1 MDQERRT
8 VVITGA
14 SSGIGR
20 ACALRL
26 DRMGWTVFAGVRKEA
41 DARALRDEASERLAP
56 LTIDVTDG
64 ATLAAA
70 AQHVAAAVGE
80 RGLDGLVNNAG
91 IAVPGPIEVL
101 PLNALRRQFEVNVIG
116 QVAATQA
123 FLPLLRKGRGR
134 IVNMSSIAGK
144 VSSSLVGA
152 YSASKH
158 AIEALSDTLRIE
170 LHPWGIQVAIVE
182 PGKIA
187 TPIWEKGETSGQAIW
202 DGLPQAAHE
211 LYAPLV
217 EAKKRRTERRRHTSL
232 GIPPEEVAQAVA
244 HALTARRPKIRYV
257 VGKDARIAFAL
268 ARLLPTRALDRI
280 RIRKAG
286 VDNK

>member
-26 DRMGWTVFAGVRKEA
+26 DRMGWTVFAGVRKER
-41 DARALRDEASERLAP
+41 DGRALRDEASERLVP
-56 LTIDVTDG
+56 VTIDVTDE
-64 ATLAAA
+64 AALSAA
-70 AQHVAAAVGE
+70 AQRVATAVEE

-91 IAVPGPIEVL
+91 IAVPGAIEVL
-101 PLNALRRQFEVNVIG
+101 PLDALRRQLEINVIG
-116 QVAATQA
+116 QIAATQA

-144 VSSSLVGA
+144 VSSSLFGA

-158 AIEALSDTLRIE
+158 AMEALSDTLRIE

-187 TPIWEKGETSGQAIW
+187 TPIWEKGETSGQEIW
-202 DGLPQAAHE
+202 DGLPQAAHD

-217 EAKKRRTERRRHTSL
+217 EARKRRAERRRRTSL
-232 GIPPEEVAQAVA
+232 GIPPEKVAIAVA

-268 ARLLPTRALDRI
+268 AQLLPTRVLDRI
-280 RIRKAG
+280 LIRKAG
-286 VDNK
+286 VDDK